1 MTPWPV
7 RHLLVAPGPA
17 GEPRRGLAFRPPVV
31 RVLDVLLPELKGA
44 IDLEAVAAAGG
55 LALILA
61 LWSEGG
67 HIAACLSSLVR
78 LL

>member
-1 MTPWPV
+1 
-7 RHLLVAPGPA
+7 
-17 GEPRRGLAFRPPVV
+17 VV